1 MNHTNRRTPVRV
13 LSLAAALAALA
24 ALACLCSQGVQ
35 ATPIPPAATADVFE
49 PTGEIEDTAIPE
61 PPPPTEVVETGSGF
75 EVLRLDDSVRAT
87 TDGAR
92 PEDLLRVTGED
103 AQALAGM
110 HWVTVDGG
118 GQALLT
124 GPACEAVYVYQ
135 NSGLTLSGCPAGGG
149 TGMCST
155 GTLLLSN
162 CDITVSTLSADVSM
176 SGTWVSV
183 TYLQES
189 QVTLVIVGEGD
200 VTVTPVDGLVF
211 SVLDPDAFLYA
222 VDFRELG
229 DDLQI
234 EGVGRDEPLFL
245 YTGAP
250 EQLEEIGMSDL
261 ARTWFAMDALSSIS
275 RTLGELDPQLG
286 FWLDLIAEQAGQ
298 DDFELALPQ
307 TLVTIVDGEPQPS
320 LAAFWEEFEEGLV
333 WRFALDETAERAD
346 GSPYTAGLIVEV
358 LAQEE
363 NGPSTITG
371 YAGVEVLDDF
381 TFEVYLE
388 KPNPDFLLEIAA
400 IPFPP

>member
-1 MNHTNRRTPVRV
+1 MKHTNRRTPARI
-13 LSLAAALAALA
+13 LSLAIALAALP
-24 ALACLCSQGVQ
+24 ALACFASQRRE
-35 ATPIPPAATADVFE
+35 ATAVPPL
-49 PTGEIEDTAIPE
+49 PTDAVVEATDEIEETPVPE

-87 TDGAR
+87 TDGDR
-92 PEDLLRVTGED
+92 PEDLLRITGED
-103 AQALAGM
+103 PQALAGM

-124 GPACEAVYVYQ
+124 GPSCEAVYVYQ

-149 TGMCST
+149 IGMCST

-162 CDITVSTLSADVSM
+162 CDITVSTLSADVRM

-211 SVLDPDAFLYA
+211 SVLDPEAFLYA
-222 VDFRELG
+222 VDFREFG
-229 DDLQI
+229 DDLAI

-245 YTGAP
+245 YTGPP

-261 ARTWFAMDALSSIS
+261 SRTWFAMDALSSIS

-307 TLVTIVDGEPQPS
+307 TLVTIVGGEPQPS

-333 WRFALDETAERAD
+333 WRFTLDETAERAD
-346 GSPYTAGLIVEV
+346 GSPYTADLIVEV

-371 YAGVEVLDDF
+371 YAGVEVLDDL
-381 TFEVYLE
+381 TFEIYLE